1 MPKASNPGYTHNQP
15 LRSPRRRHIKHP
27 RRLLLILARS
37 AEEKPAS
44 NDLGLFEAMVAGLEG
59 MTTSAWPDRVF
70 ELGGALEEVPVS

>member
-1 MPKASNPGYTHNQP
+1 M
-15 LRSPRRRHIKHP
+15 
-27 RRLLLILARS
+27 RLNFLSVLLARS